1 MSDFDQLVKEQM
13 QLMDQLLNVQGELD
27 LCLETEKQLLQDQD
41 EKKEEWT
48 RIHDQIKQKR
58 KELQK
63 IQTLFTKQ
71 TEEVINSYKQME
83 KSSTVM

>member
-1 MSDFDQLVKEQM
+1 MSDFDQLVKVQM

-27 LCLETEKQLLQDQD
+27 LCLETEKQLLQD
-41 EKKEEWT
+41 EKKEEWS
-48 RIHDQIKQKR
+48 RLHDQIKQKR

-71 TEEVINSYKQME
+71 TEEVIMSYKQME
-83 KSSTVM
+83 KSSTLM

>member
-27 LCLETEKQLLQDQD
+27 LCLETEKQLLQD

-63 IQTLFTKQ
+63 IQILFTKQ

>member
-27 LCLETEKQLLQDQD
+27 LCLETEKQLLQD
-41 EKKEEWT
+41 EKQEEWT
-48 RIHDQIKQKR
+48 RLHDQIKQKR

>member
-1 MSDFDQLVKEQM
+1 MSDFDQLVKVQM

-27 LCLETEKQLLQDQD
+27 LCLETEKQLLQD
-41 EKKEEWT
+41 EKKEEWS
-48 RIHDQIKQKR
+48 RLHDQIKQKR

-71 TEEVINSYKQME
+71 TEEVIISYKQME
-83 KSSTVM
+83 KSSTLM

>member
-27 LCLETEKQLLQDQD
+27 LCLETEKQLLQD
-41 EKKEEWT
+41 EKKAEWT
-48 RIHDQIKQKR
+48 KLHDQIKQKR
-58 KELQK
+58 EELQK
-63 IQTLFTKQ
+63 VQTLFTKQ
-71 TEEVINSYKQME
+71 TEEVINSYKQKE

>member
-1 MSDFDQLVKEQM
+1 MSDFDQLVKVQM

-27 LCLETEKQLLQDQD
+27 LCLETEKQLLQD
-41 EKKEEWT
+41 EKKEEWS
-48 RIHDQIKQKR
+48 RLHDQIKQKR

-71 TEEVINSYKQME
+71 TEQVIISYKQME
-83 KSSTVM
+83 KSSTLM

>member
-13 QLMDQLLNVQGELD
+13 QLMDQLLDVQGELD
-27 LCLETEKQLLQDQD
+27 LCLETEKQLCQN
-41 EKKEEWT
+41 EKKEEWH

-58 KELQK
+58 AELQK
-63 IQTLFTKQ
+63 VQTLFTKQ

-83 KSSTVM
+83 KSSSVM